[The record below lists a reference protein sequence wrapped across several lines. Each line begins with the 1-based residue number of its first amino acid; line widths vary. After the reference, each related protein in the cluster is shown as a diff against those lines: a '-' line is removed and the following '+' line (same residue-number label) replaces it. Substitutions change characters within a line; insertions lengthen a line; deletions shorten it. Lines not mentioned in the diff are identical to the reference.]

1 MSDPGLHRIEVSA
14 ESFYIEAQS
23 NPEADRYVF
32 AYTITIRNIGRVAAQ
47 LLTRHWVITD
57 SHGEVEEVRGDGV
70 VGEQP
75 HLSPGEMFRYTSGAI
90 IETPVGTMHGSYQMV
105 ADDGLR
111 FDAEIPEFALL
122 APRTRARPACT
133 SPRSPAVARRAGPP
147 EPGARAPERGGWP
160 RPMRAPFRTAG

>member
-1 MSDPGLHRIEVSA
+1 MRGNAVERPASGYSPPNLRLQPPSLREHILEPGTGIRSNALMSDPGVHCIEVSA

-32 AYTITIRNIGRVAAQ
+32 AYRITIRNIGRMAAQ

-57 SHGEVEEVRGDGV
+57 SHGKVEEVRGDGV

-75 HLSPGEMFRYTSGAI
+75 HLNPGEMFRYTSGAI
-90 IETPVGTMHGSYQMV
+90 IDTPVGTMRGSYQMV
-105 ADDGLR
+105 ADDGSR

-122 APRTRARPACT
+122 APRTLH
-133 SPRSPAVARRAGPP
+133 
-147 EPGARAPERGGWP
+147 
-160 RPMRAPFRTAG
+160 

>member
-1 MSDPGLHRIEVSA
+1 MRLDGGAGISAHSFPSPRDHILEPGTGIRSNALMNDPGLHRIEVSA

-32 AYTITIRNIGRVAAQ
+32 AYRITIRNIGRVAAQ

-57 SHGEVEEVRGDGV
+57 SHGKVEEVRGDGV

-75 HLSPGEMFRYTSGAI
+75 HLNPGEMFRYTSGAI
-90 IETPVGTMHGSYQMV
+90 IETPVGTMCGSYQMV
-105 ADDGLR
+105 ADDGSR

-122 APRTRARPACT
+122 APRTLH
-133 SPRSPAVARRAGPP
+133 
-147 EPGARAPERGGWP
+147 
-160 RPMRAPFRTAG
+160 